1 MSLRKRVRSIKYK
14 GNNLGG
20 KLLIGFMLSF
30 IKELEA
36 GCFSN
41 EDHQGPKPST
51 VAMLHQL
58 CGTVYSQFRIS
69 LLKTNCFNRVSQ

>member
-1 MSLRKRVRSIKYK
+1 MEKIWGQVAHWVHA
-14 GNNLGG
+14 
-20 KLLIGFMLSF
+20 FPHE
-30 IKELEA
+30 ELED

-41 EDHQGPKPST
+41 EDYQGPNPST

-69 LLKTNCFNRVSQ
+69 LLRTVLVLCDND